1 MQAERK
7 TQGPGYRKGNK
18 VTVSKWKHPSYSY
31 RAQWI
36 EEGKAKDK
44 GFKKKKDADQWAEK
58 KEAELFEQGAGSTVT
73 HQERQSVLDYRSR
86 IQSLN
91 VDLREVIRIGVE
103 QLEMAQKSCTVSELV
118 ARVISDRENAGLS
131 GRYVSDLKQRLGRF
145 EKDFGSNAVATLK
158 RDEIADWL
166 HSLNLAP
173 TTTNNFRRILVVM
186 FNDAIEGGF
195 IEKNPAE
202 KVKRSKVV
210 ERETEVL
217 TPSELSTVL
226 EKADEQILPAIAI
239 GAFTGPRTSEI
250 KELDW
255 SDIDLKEKLIRIR
268 AKDAKSSRN
277 RLIPI
282 SENLAAWLR
291 PVARKSGNVWP
302 TNGRRL
308 LDKAKRAAGFGK
320 IGSETEKEKKAK
332 LKMARPWP
340 RNGLRHS
347 YASYHL
353 AHHQNADELAL
364 NMGHRDTS
372 LIFQHYRAV
381 VTPDAANTYWSITP
395 DAGENIVAIA

>member
-1 MQAERK
+1 MQDERK

-18 VTVSKWKHPSYSY
+18 VTVSKWKHPFYSY

-36 EEGKAKDK
+36 EEGKAKEK
-44 GFKKKKDADQWAEK
+44 GFKKKKDAEQWAGEK
-58 KEAELFEQGAGSTVT
+58 ESELLEQGAGSAVT

-103 QLEMAQKSCTVSELV
+103 QLERAQKSCTVSEMV

-131 GRYVSDLKQRLGRF
+131 DRYIGDLKLRLGRF

-202 KVKRSKVV
+202 KVKQSKVIEHEV
-210 ERETEVL
+210 EAL
-217 TPSELSTVL
+217 TPAELNTIL
-226 EKADEQILPAIAI
+226 EKADERILPAIAI
-239 GAFTGPRTSEI
+239 GAFAGVRASEL
-250 KELDW
+250 KKLNW
-255 SDIDLKEKLIRIR
+255 SDIDLKQNHIRIR
-268 AKDAKSSRN
+268 SKSAKSSRN
-277 RLIPI
+277 RFIPI
-282 SENLAAWLR
+282 TENLAAWLR
-291 PVARKSGNVWP
+291 PAARKSGNVWP
-302 TNGRRL
+302 TNGKSL
-308 LDKAKRAAGFGK
+308 FDKAKRAAGFGK

-332 LKMARPWP
+332 LKMVRPWP
-340 RNGLRHS
+340 HNALRHS

-364 NMGHRDTS
+364 NMGHRGTS